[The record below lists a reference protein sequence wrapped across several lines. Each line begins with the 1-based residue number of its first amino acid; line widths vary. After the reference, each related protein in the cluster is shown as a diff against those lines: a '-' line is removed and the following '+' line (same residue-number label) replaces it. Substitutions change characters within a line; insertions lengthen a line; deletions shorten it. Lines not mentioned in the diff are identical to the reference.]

1 MTDLGFFVFSKEYFL
16 KICVFI
22 PQGCSDKLFL
32 IFFHSRVLKVNDSDD
47 DPSTTDSSS
56 SDDEAHL
63 DLKTLSAQ
71 GDLPQDFWQVGG
83 DEKEYRSVMNVPSTP
98 FGYFTNTS
106 RALHR
111 SCSNSRL
118 KADIFDV
125 GPSRLPRM
133 ELRGWLVLRTIAS
146 LIACA
151 KWNKHLFFFFE
162 YSLYFPFIHHRSR
175 NWCATSRSATRPP
188 LSSRCASSTTLTC
201 PRSTASWPFWTQ
213 EDWRWVWKSSFHD
226 RRRKRGGNCHF
237 SLGKTGNIFVGNGIE
252 SLEIKEV
259 LR

>member
-125 GPSRLPRM
+125 GPSRLPRT

-151 KWNKHLFFFFE
+151 KWNKHLFIF
-162 YSLYFPFIHHRSR
+162 LR
-175 NWCATSRSATRPP
+175 
-188 LSSRCASSTTLTC
+188 
-201 PRSTASWPFWTQ
+201 
-213 EDWRWVWKSSFHD
+213 
-226 RRRKRGGNCHF
+226 
-237 SLGKTGNIFVGNGIE
+237 IFVVLSLHSPQIQKLVRYLKIGNQTATVI
-252 SLEIKEV
+252 SLCVLYDFDLSKEHCQLAILDAGGLEV
-259 LR
+259 GLEKFLP